1 MIVANP
7 LAGHPKGRGL
17 EVAQWLLGQHIDV
30 AVTPDDIRE
39 KGPGHALSDAGVAVI
54 LSGATTLAQA
64 MEELSV
70 VDVTEEAGALGRSNG
85 D

>member
-30 AVTPDDIRE
+30 AVTPDDIRDS
-39 KGPGHALSDAGVAVI
+39 GPGHALCDAGIVQFLLLVAGV
-54 LSGATTLAQA
+54 GT
-64 MEELSV
+64 V
-70 VDVTEEAGALGRSNG
+70 VMLRLPHGG
-85 D
+85 